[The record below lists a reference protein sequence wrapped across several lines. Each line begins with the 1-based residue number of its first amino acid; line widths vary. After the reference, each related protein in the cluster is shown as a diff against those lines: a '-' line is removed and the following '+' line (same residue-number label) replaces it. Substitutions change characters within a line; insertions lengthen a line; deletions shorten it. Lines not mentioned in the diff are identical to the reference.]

1 MDVFR
6 HDAGGLE
13 PWSALRNEGFRGFVP
28 FADLPDVEVP
38 RGPGVYVV
46 VRVSAESPEFLSESP
61 AGRFQGRDPS
71 VPVDRLDAQ
80 WVADSPVAYIGKASG
95 GRRGRRG
102 LRKRLDEYRRFG
114 AGDPVGHWGGRVV
127 WQLRDSAELLV
138 AWREVTD
145 RDPEEIE
152 SELLG
157 AFVRAHG
164 RLPFANLRAGRR
176 THLPP
181 S

>member
-80 WVADSPVAYIGKASG
+80 WVADSPVVYIGEASG
-95 GRRGRRG
+95 GRRGRRSA
-102 LRKRLDEYRRFG
+102 DRRG
-114 AGDPVGHWGGRVV
+114 
-127 WQLRDSAELLV
+127 
-138 AWREVTD
+138 
-145 RDPEEIE
+145 
-152 SELLG
+152 
-157 AFVRAHG
+157 
-164 RLPFANLRAGRR
+164 
-176 THLPP
+176 
-181 S
+181 